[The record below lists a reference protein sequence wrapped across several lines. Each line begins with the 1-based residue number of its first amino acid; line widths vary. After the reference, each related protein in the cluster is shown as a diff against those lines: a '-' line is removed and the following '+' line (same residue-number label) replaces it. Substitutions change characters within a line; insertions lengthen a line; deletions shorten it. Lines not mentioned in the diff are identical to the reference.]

1 MEKKNRTVI
10 PGPPGTGKTY
20 RLLNHYMAKEI
31 KENKTDPKKICYIT
45 FSKSAAEEATERF
58 EELFSKERLGY
69 IGTMHALGVRELNI
83 DVNAKL
89 LKGNSQW
96 NQFKLYEPIANR
108 LNTEM
113 NIDPITG
120 KTRFKDPILT
130 VRDYAKNKKISL
142 NEAAIQ
148 KGLAGWEDI
157 KVAEKIDEALT
168 QYKKDTGIIE
178 FYDMIGL
185 FTDKIKSKDSFFDV
199 VFLDEAQDLNAL
211 QWDMF
216 FELEKLATRS
226 YIAGDDDQTIY
237 GFQGA
242 DASTFINLEGT
253 IDEQIKSRRVP
264 RSVHR
269 VALSILD
276 RIGERREK
284 NWEPRDE
291 EGEVNYEISLE
302 NIDFSTGKW
311 MILGRTNKLCEKAR
325 DHLYMKGLRYEF
337 TGDKYLDKNSMI
349 AYSTWKRLNNGASI
363 DVKDVKIMYSFLKV
377 KLGHL
382 KRGFA
387 SGKTLDSLYSVTLEE
402 LKQNHGLLVE
412 GSWEH
417 LDFDEDTKTFMKHL
431 IQNNHDLMKEA
442 DIKIMTLHGS
452 KGKESD
458 NVVLYTDFG
467 ADEYQSNFIE
477 GEFEKSPDNE
487 HRLFFV
493 GVTRTKQKL
502 YLLQSEE
509 GTGYVI

>member
-211 QWDMF
+211 F
-216 FELEKLATRS
+216 
-226 YIAGDDDQTIY
+226 
-237 GFQGA
+237 
-242 DASTFINLEGT
+242 
-253 IDEQIKSRRVP
+253 RRDY
-264 RSVHR
+264 R
-269 VALSILD
+269 
-276 RIGERREK
+276 
-284 NWEPRDE
+284 
-291 EGEVNYEISLE
+291 
-302 NIDFSTGKW
+302 
-311 MILGRTNKLCEKAR
+311 
-325 DHLYMKGLRYEF
+325 
-337 TGDKYLDKNSMI
+337 
-349 AYSTWKRLNNGASI
+349 
-363 DVKDVKIMYSFLKV
+363 
-377 KLGHL
+377 
-382 KRGFA
+382 
-387 SGKTLDSLYSVTLEE
+387 
-402 LKQNHGLLVE
+402 
-412 GSWEH
+412 
-417 LDFDEDTKTFMKHL
+417 
-431 IQNNHDLMKEA
+431 
-442 DIKIMTLHGS
+442 
-452 KGKESD
+452 
-458 NVVLYTDFG
+458 
-467 ADEYQSNFIE
+467 
-477 GEFEKSPDNE
+477 
-487 HRLFFV
+487 
-493 GVTRTKQKL
+493 
-502 YLLQSEE
+502 
-509 GTGYVI
+509 